1 MIAISKVKTK
11 DVANEILG
19 DDKKFAEFIELNK
32 NFMNKII
39 SKVHDI
45 NVYGYQELYQEAQL
59 SMWEALQKFDPEK
72 RIKEKKTPG
81 TLSTFAYHVI
91 MNNVRRYL
99 NDENKRMSEESSIEA
114 FKKHTDDT
122 GVSGN
127 GSASGNSDYWEENWK
142 TNQGSMED
150 EIIDRLDKERTM
162 THLSEQEKEIFR
174 YRFVEKNPL
183 THEDI
188 ARKLNMNPNTYR
200 AIYYGSF
207 KNKIKKLGY
216 KI

>member
-11 DVANEILG
+11 DVAEEILG
-19 DDKKFAEFIELNK
+19 DDKKFAEFCELNK
-32 NFMNKII
+32 NYMNKII

-45 NVYGYQELYQEAQL
+45 HVYGYHELFQEAL
-59 SMWEALQKFDPEK
+59 ESMWEALQKFDPEK
-72 RIKEKKTPG
+72 RVRDGKTPG

-99 NDENKRMSEESSIEA
+99 NDENKRMGEESSIEA
-114 FKKHTDDT
+114 FKKHGMD
-122 GVSGN
+122 N
-127 GSASGNSDYWEENWK
+127 GAAADNSDYWEENWK
-142 TNQGSMED
+142 TNQLNMED
-150 EIIDRLDKERTM
+150 EIIDRLDKERAM
-162 THLSEQEKEIFR
+162 THLSEQEKEIFK
-174 YRFVEKNPL
+174 YRFLEKNPL

-207 KNKIKKLGY
+207 RNKIKKLGY
-216 KI
+216 NI

>member
-11 DVANEILG
+11 DAAVEILS
-19 DDKKFAEFIELNK
+19 DNKKFADFLELNK

-45 NVYGYQELYQEAQL
+45 HVYGYHELYQEAQL

-72 RIKEKKTPG
+72 RIKDNKTPG

-99 NDENKRMSEESSIEA
+99 NDENRRMSEESSIEA
-114 FKKHTDDT
+114 FRKHTD
-122 GVSGN
+122 GN
-127 GSASGNSDYWEENWK
+127 SASDNSDYWEENWK

-150 EIIDRLDKERTM
+150 EIIDRLDKERAM

-174 YRFVEKNPL
+174 YRFLEKNPL